1 MSEIHIHP
9 FLVEGGNSPY
19 TFVDAELPFPLTLK
33 PLSPEFALP
42 TSRNEVDM
50 EVMGNLMS
58 LCRNENVE
66 DIFDSL
72 FSTKSVARFIRI
84 D

>member
-1 MSEIHIHP
+1 MSEVHVHP

-42 TSRNEVDM
+42 ASRDEVDA

-58 LCRNENVE
+58 LCRNENLE
-66 DIFDSL
+66 DIYDSL
-72 FSTKSVARFIRI
+72 FSAKSVESFLSR

>member
-19 TFVDAELPFPLTLK
+19 IFVDAELPFPLTLK
-33 PLSPEFALP
+33 PLSPDFALP
-42 TSRNEVDM
+42 ASRDEVDM
-50 EVMGNLMS
+50 EVMRNLMS
-58 LCRNENVE
+58 LCRNENLE
-66 DIFDSL
+66 DIYDSL
-72 FSTKSVARFIRI
+72 FSTKSVARLIRS